1 MTNNKVTTVYPDGTV
16 EERDMTPD
24 EIAQRETDLANMK
37 AQMEAE
43 AARKAEIEVNRESA
57 RAKFRKMGLTEDEID
72 TIIR

>member
-43 AARKAEIEVNRESA
+43 AARKAEIEANRESA

-72 TIIR
+72 AIIR